1 MNREVVAVLETTGK
15 GAKGSAAKGAPK
27 PDELNDAALM
37 ARICWHYF
45 KEGQTQ
51 DAIAQHLQITR
62 KRVNRMLSDARE
74 SGFVQVTINSTVSAF
89 GALEQGLVAKYAL
102 RRAIVVP
109 SPLEGGDARPVVGAA
124 AGDYISAH
132 LPEPGRLGISWGGT
146 INAAAQNLRRRSGG
160 GNEIVLLC
168 GGLAQS
174 TRVNPYDNAAMMAR
188 ALDATCH
195 YVTAPMFAD
204 TPEQRD
210 AFVASRA
217 VGGVFDMVPAL
228 HMALLSAIDLSS
240 QSKALEYG
248 LIDATLLQ
256 SLQEAGAVGDI
267 CGHYL
272 DRDGRVVDHPL
283 GARMVHPPLDVLR
296 GVREIVLAAGGPQ
309 KVDVIRAAVLAK
321 LCHVLITDECA
332 ARALVVAG

>member
-1 MNREVVAVLETTGK
+1 MSVICVRYASMNREAAVLEK
-15 GAKGSAAKGAPK
+15 IDKRAKQ
-27 PDELNDAALM
+27 DEREAQGDAALM

-62 KRVNRMLSDARE
+62 KRVNRVLAEARE
-74 SGFVQVTINSTVSAF
+74 SGFVQVTINSETSAF
-89 GALEQGLVAKYAL
+89 GELEHALVNTCGL

-109 SPLEGGDARPVVGAA
+109 SPMDGGDARPIVGAA
-124 AGDYISAH
+124 AGDYISEH
-132 LPEPGRLGISWGGT
+132 LPEPGLLGISWGGT
-146 INAAAQNLRRRSGG
+146 VNAAAQNLRRRVGG

-188 ALDATCH
+188 ALNATCH

-204 TPEQRD
+204 TPELRD
-210 AFVASRA
+210 AFVASQA
-217 VGGVFDMVPAL
+217 VRGVFDLVPRL
-228 HMALLSAIDLSS
+228 HMALLAAIDLSA

-248 LIDATLLQ
+248 LIDDALWR
-256 SLQEAGAVGDI
+256 SLQQAGAVGDI

-272 DRDGRVVDHPL
+272 DADGQVVDHPL
-283 GARMVHPPLDVLR
+283 GARVVHPPLAILR
-296 GVREIVLAAGGPQ
+296 SVREVVLAAGGAQ
-309 KVDVIRAAVLAK
+309 KVPIIRAAIRAK
-321 LCHVLITDECA
+321 LCHVLITDEQV
-332 ARALVVAG
+332 ARALL